1 MGTAD
6 GGQPIADRPRSARLF
21 ARPGGVLRVVG
32 YSANSSPGPPR
43 MDLLAAA
50 SQGFQTVDADP
61 AFRERATAFLKQWL
75 GGAEFAAY
83 RPQIEWQ
90 ITAGKWADLLDA
102 FYQVLPFGTG
112 GRRGAVGIG
121 PNRMNL
127 WTLGA
132 SVQGHSDYL
141 KARFPGN
148 TDLRVALAYD
158 VRQFEDKRKVY
169 NPALPNP
176 VLHLSSRDF
185 AQFAAR
191 VYAANGVHA
200 HILPADSPRFLAT
213 PELSFIIRQLHGHGG
228 LNVSA
233 SHNPPDDNGGK
244 FYDERGGQ
252 PVPPDDQI
260 MSDFVDQVS
269 TIKSV
274 PWADAARSGQVLFLD
289 DSTHRGYIELCR
301 RQSVGIP
308 PRGDEFRLVFTP
320 LHGVGSMTVME
331 ALQAAGFKPIPVP
344 EQMAPDGQFPNVT
357 KTPNPEVRE
366 CLDRAEVVARAH
378 KAHLVI
384 ATDPD
389 ADRIG
394 GLACRTPDGDG
405 DYRFLT
411 GNEIC
416 VMVAHFKLS
425 QLAKAGS
432 LPAAP
437 IVVTTEVTTSM
448 VGRIGRHFNA
458 QVVENLLVGF
468 KYIADVLWHLE
479 TTGIY
484 EDVSG
489 TPADFVLGCE
499 ESHGL
504 QTTADLRDKDAGG
517 AAVLLAEMALE
528 QKRQGRSVPDYLDA
542 LARQFGYF
550 RNEVLNL
557 IMTGI
562 EGRSNMTRML
572 DALRKI
578 PPKPIG
584 GLAVTNVEDLRN
596 EAGRMGPLKGA
607 TDAASRNVLIFRL
620 GETAKVVLRPSGTEP
635 KAKAY
640 LEVRSAPWKP
650 GVTGED
656 WDAACQEIDRLA
668 QRIATD
674 FLAQALSTV
683 GQTPVAGVDKLS
695 R

>member
-1 MGTAD
+1 
-6 GGQPIADRPRSARLF
+6 
-21 ARPGGVLRVVG
+21 
-32 YSANSSPGPPR
+32 

-50 SQGFQTVDADP
+50 TQGFQTVDANP
-61 AFRERATAFLKQWL
+61 SFRAKALEFLGHWL
-75 GGAEFAAY
+75 TGPEFAPY

-90 ITAGKWADLLDA
+90 IAAAKWADLLDA

-132 SVQGHSDYL
+132 SVQGHCEYL
-141 KARFPGN
+141 KARFPGT

-158 VRQFEDKRKVY
+158 VRQFEDTRKVY
-169 NPALPNP
+169 NSALPNP
-176 VLHLSSRDF
+176 ILHLSSRDF

-191 VYAANGVHA
+191 VYAANGIRSY
-200 HILPADSPRFLAT
+200 ILPPDSPRYLAT
-213 PELSFIIRQLHGHGG
+213 PELSFTIRHLKAHGG
-228 LNVSA
+228 LNISA

-260 MSDFVDQVS
+260 MSDFVDQVRDIRS
-269 TIKSV
+269 I
-274 PWADAARSGQVLFLD
+274 PWADAVRSGKVRFLD
-289 DSTHRGYIELCR
+289 DGPHKAYIDLCR
-301 RQSVGIP
+301 RQSVTSP
-308 PRGDEFRLVFTP
+308 PKPGELRVVYTP
-320 LHGVGSMTVME
+320 LHGVGSMTAME
-331 ALQAAGFKPIPVP
+331 ALQAVGFKPIPVP
-344 EQMAPDGQFPNVT
+344 AQMTPDGQFPNVT
-357 KTPNPEVRE
+357 KTPNPEVPQS
-366 CLDRAEVVARAH
+366 LDRAERVAREH

-394 GLACRTPDGDG
+394 GLVNRAVDGAG

-416 VMVAHFKLS
+416 ALVTHFKLN
-425 QLAKAGS
+425 QLQKGGRMPPS
-432 LPAAP
+432 P

-448 VGRIGRHFNA
+448 VGRIARSFNA
-458 QVVENLLVGF
+458 QIVDNLLVGF
-468 KYIADVLWHLE
+468 KYIAEVLWQLE
-479 TTGIY
+479 STGNY
-484 EDVSG
+484 EDVTG

-504 QTTADLRDKDAGG
+504 QTTAELRDKDAGG

-528 QKRQGRSVPDYLDA
+528 QKRQGRTVPEYLDA

-550 RNEVLNL
+550 RNEVLN
-557 IMTGI
+557 IVMTGI
-562 EGRSNMTRML
+562 EGKSHMVRML
-572 DALRKI
+572 DALRKN
-578 PPKPIG
+578 PPESIG
-584 GLAVTNVEDLRN
+584 GLAVTGFEDLRD
-596 EAGRMGPLKGA
+596 EHSRLGTLKGA
-607 TDAASRNVLIFRL
+607 TDAASRNFLIFRL
-620 GETAKVVLRPSGTEP
+620 GDVAKVVLRPSGTEP

-650 GVTGED
+650 GVTGEA
-656 WDAACQEIDRLA
+656 WDAACRQIDALT
-668 QRIATD
+668 QRIASD
-674 FLAQALSTV
+674 FLAQALATV
-683 GQTPVAGVDKLS
+683 GQTPAAGADKLS

>member
-1 MGTAD
+1 
-6 GGQPIADRPRSARLF
+6 
-21 ARPGGVLRVVG
+21 
-32 YSANSSPGPPR
+32 

-50 SQGFQTVDADP
+50 AQGFETVDADP
-61 AFRERATAFLKQWL
+61 AFRAKAREFLGEWL
-75 GGAEFAAY
+75 TGPEFAAY

-90 ITAGKWADLLDA
+90 IDAGKWADLLDA

-132 SVQGHSDYL
+132 SVQGHCEYL
-141 KARFPGN
+141 KARFPGT

-158 VRQFEDKRKVY
+158 VRQFEDKRQVY

-185 AQFAAR
+185 AQSAAR
-191 VYAANGVHA
+191 VYAANGIRA
-200 HILPADSPRFLAT
+200 YILPPDSPRYLAT
-213 PELSFIIRQLHGHGG
+213 PELSFTIRQLKAHGG

-260 MSDFVDQVS
+260 MSDFVDQVQEIRS
-269 TIKSV
+269 I
-274 PWADAARSGQVLFLD
+274 PWADAVRSGKVQFLD
-289 DSTHRGYIELCR
+289 DGPHKGYIDLCR
-301 RQSVGIP
+301 RQSVTSP
-308 PRGDEFRLVFTP
+308 PKADELRVVFTP
-320 LHGVGSMTVME
+320 LHGVGSMTAME
-331 ALQAAGFKPIPVP
+331 ALQAIGFKPIPVP
-344 EQMAPDGQFPNVT
+344 EQMSPDGQFPNVT

-366 CLDRAEVVARAH
+366 SLDRAERVAREH
-378 KAHLVI
+378 KAHLAI
-384 ATDPD
+384 GTDPD

-394 GLACRTPDGDG
+394 GLVNRAKDGSG

-416 VMVAHFKLS
+416 ALVTHFKLT
-425 QLAKAGS
+425 QLQKGGRMPPS
-432 LPAAP
+432 P
-437 IVVTTEVTTSM
+437 IIVTTEVTTSM
-448 VGRIGRHFNA
+448 VGRIARSFNA

-468 KYIADVLWHLE
+468 KFIAEVLGQLE
-479 TTGIY
+479 LTGSY
-484 EDVSG
+484 EDVTG
-489 TPADFVLGCE
+489 TPTDFVLGCE

-504 QTTADLRDKDAGG
+504 QTTAELRDKDAGG
-517 AAVLLAEMALE
+517 AAVLLAEMVLE
-528 QKRQGRSVPDYLDA
+528 QKRQGRTVPECLDA

-550 RNEVLNL
+550 RNEVLNI

-562 EGRSNMTRML
+562 EGKSNMVRML
-572 DALRKI
+572 DALRKN
-578 PPKPIG
+578 PPKSIG
-584 GLAVTNVEDLRN
+584 GLAVTGFEDLRDEN
-596 EAGRMGPLKGA
+596 GRMGPLQGA
-607 TDAASRNVLIFRL
+607 TDAAARNFLIFRL
-620 GETAKVVLRPSGTEP
+620 GDVAKMVLRPSGTEP

-650 GVTGED
+650 GITGEA
-656 WDAACQEIDRLA
+656 WDAACRNVDALA

-674 FLAQALSTV
+674 FLGQALGTI
-683 GQTPVAGVDKLS
+683 GLTPSPAADKLS